1 MKTDIHPNYQEIT
14 TTCSCGNV
22 LPVMSTLKDNL
33 TLDVCAK
40 CHPFYTGKQKMLD
53 SGGRVKKFQDRF
65 GASGASKPS
74 AKKAEAKVEETA
86 VEEVAE
92 NADASNELEKNAVIE
107 DSKSLPQAE
116 EASSA
121 SGIDDVTNAITEPSK
136 NKVNT
141 LSKSV
146 LSKMK
151 KADIVLAAAE
161 LGLELDIKL
170 TKVKL
175 LESWNEH
182 FNQHEIAGEPAEEI
196 AEEPVAEAV
205 AEEPVAEEVAE
216 TPVEEVV
223 EETAAEEAEVEE
235 VVEEAAEEEV
245 FEDNAEVETAA
256 ESDSESEEDK

>member
-65 GASGASKPS
+65 GASGASKPA
-74 AKKAEAKVEETA
+74 AKKAEAKVEEMA

-92 NADASNELEKNAVIE
+92 E
-107 DSKSLPQAE
+107 
-116 EASSA
+116 
-121 SGIDDVTNAITEPSK
+121 
-136 NKVNT
+136 
-141 LSKSV
+141 V
-146 LSKMK
+146 L
-151 KADIVLAAAE
+151 
-161 LGLELDIKL
+161 
-170 TKVKL
+170 
-175 LESWNEH
+175 
-182 FNQHEIAGEPAEEI
+182 
-196 AEEPVAEAV
+196 
-205 AEEPVAEEVAE
+205 E

-223 EETAAEEAEVEE
+223 EEVVAEEAEAEE
-235 VVEEAAEEEV
+235 VIEEAS
-245 FEDNAEVETAA
+245 EDNTEAETDA

>member
-65 GASGASKPS
+65 GASGASKPA
-74 AKKAEAKVEETA
+74 AKKAEAKVEEMA

-92 NADASNELEKNAVIE
+92 E
-107 DSKSLPQAE
+107 
-116 EASSA
+116 
-121 SGIDDVTNAITEPSK
+121 
-136 NKVNT
+136 
-141 LSKSV
+141 V
-146 LSKMK
+146 L
-151 KADIVLAAAE
+151 
-161 LGLELDIKL
+161 
-170 TKVKL
+170 
-175 LESWNEH
+175 
-182 FNQHEIAGEPAEEI
+182 
-196 AEEPVAEAV
+196 
-205 AEEPVAEEVAE
+205 E

-223 EETAAEEAEVEE
+223 EEAVAEETEAEE
-235 VVEEAAEEEV
+235 VIEEAS
-245 FEDNAEVETAA
+245 EDNAEAETDA